1 MQTKYGRTHKHR
13 DSRPGGSFRTIM
25 LSRTLGGFLYGW
37 GNVMR
42 EIEEQKTTGNM
53 SLFNKLLKR
62 VRANKGDIS
71 CSYCPYNKRENSSYK
86 KDRSWKKHRK
96 SQFRGVR

>member
-1 MQTKYGRTHKHR
+1 MTHPSEVMR
-13 DSRPGGSFRTIM
+13 LANLVGPCVR
-25 LSRTLGGFLYGW
+25 LGAC
-37 GNVMR
+37 MR
-42 EIEEQKTTGNM
+42 EIEEHKQTGNM

-96 SQFRGVR
+96 SQFRGIR